1 MRMTEERLAY
11 VEGRAEEQVRMFVTL
26 KDAIA
31 NPTEAGAIMHKHHR
45 QVDEGVARDETM
57 KVGQLATV
65 AGAPLGAIE
74 EGRLQRTIDVIAGAY
89 TLKSSVKAADIYA
102 PGFVPK

>member
-1 MRMTEERLAY
+1 
-11 VEGRAEEQVRMFVTL
+11 
-26 KDAIA
+26 
-31 NPTEAGAIMHKHHR
+31 
-45 QVDEGVARDETM
+45 M

-65 AGAPLGAIE
+65 AGASLGTIE

-89 TLKSSVKAADIYA
+89 TLKNSVKAADIYA

>member
-1 MRMTEERLAY
+1 
-11 VEGRAEEQVRMFVTL
+11 
-26 KDAIA
+26 
-31 NPTEAGAIMHKHHR
+31 MHKHHR
-45 QVDEGVARDETM
+45 QVDEGVARDETI

-89 TLKSSVKAADIYA
+89 TLKNSVKAADVYA